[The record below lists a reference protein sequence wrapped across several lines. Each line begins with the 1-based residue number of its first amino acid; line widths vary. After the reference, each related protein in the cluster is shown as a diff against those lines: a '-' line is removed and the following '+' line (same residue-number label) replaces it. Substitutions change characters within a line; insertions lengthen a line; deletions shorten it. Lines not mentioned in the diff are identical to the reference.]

1 MDLSNV
7 TLVCIDD
14 LAPDRA
20 HELLIDL
27 NKSIYFKSSKLFCSE
42 FSSKF
47 SVRTPPIKSGKQY
60 SEFVIKELYKYLNT
74 DFCMVVQTDGF
85 FVNPDAWTDDFLNYD
100 YIGAPWP
107 DGGVG
112 NGGFSIRSKSL
123 LEFVSKH
130 PFSSDPEFINGKGL
144 HPEDGRICSDYRWG
158 EKGLRAAGY
167 TDAPTEIAQRFSIEG
182 QTEITNETFGFHGK
196 HTFKYNKYSLE
207 NDLFK
212 SVKTYF

>member
-1 MDLSNV
+1 MKLNNV
-7 TLVCIDD
+7 TLVCVDD
-14 LAPDRA
+14 ANPEMA
-20 HELLIDL
+20 YELLCDL

-42 FSSKF
+42 FNSKF

-60 SEFVIKELYKYLNT
+60 SEFIIKELYKHLNT

-112 NGGFSIRSKSL
+112 NGGFSIRSRSL

-130 PFSSDPEFINGKGL
+130 PLSSDPDFINGKGL
-144 HPEDGRICSDYRWG
+144 HPEDGRICDDYRPDLEASG
-158 EKGLRAAGY
+158 H
-167 TDAPTEIAQRFSIEG
+167 TSAPTDVARRFSVEG
-182 QTEITNETFGFHGK
+182 CYPVTEETLGFHGK
-196 HTFKYNKYSLE
+196 QTFQYNKYALE

-212 SVKTYF
+212 MAKTYF